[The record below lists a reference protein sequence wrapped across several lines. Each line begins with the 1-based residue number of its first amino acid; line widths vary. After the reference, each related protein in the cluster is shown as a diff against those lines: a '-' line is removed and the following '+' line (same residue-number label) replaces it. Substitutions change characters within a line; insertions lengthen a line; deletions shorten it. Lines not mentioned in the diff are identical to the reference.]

1 MIRLKRAYE
10 PAKPS
15 DGYRVLVERLWPR
28 GLRKEDA
35 RLDAWLKDIAPSNE
49 LRTWFGHDPKRW
61 REFRARYKRELH
73 TEPAAA
79 LLDELT
85 RRAAR
90 NTVTLV
96 FSTHDEQQSNATILK
111 ELVERRLSRAAPA
124 AKRPAARATRNGRAS
139 ASAR

>member
-35 RLDAWLKDIAPSNE
+35 RLDAWVKDIAPSNE
-49 LRTWFGHDPKRW
+49 LRTWFGHDPERW
-61 REFRARYKRELH
+61 REFRARYKRELR
-73 TEPAAA
+73 TQAAEA

-85 RRAAR
+85 HRAAKK
-90 NTVTLV
+90 TVTLV
-96 FSTHDEQQSNATILK
+96 FSTHDEELSNASVLK
-111 ELVERRLSRAAPA
+111 ELIERRLSRA
-124 AKRPAARATRNGRAS
+124 KNGRAS